1 MNPAEPPTDHGR
13 IELRLRRLD
22 QLFDSY
28 DPAPFHEK
36 DLDPDAEEYIVS
48 WAHEFGLHTPLRLL
62 LHLPDDQ
69 RGLDPE
75 RVVREAVAN
84 YFGYRVGLARLELR
98 RMLHRGRSSLLV
110 GLTFLTVCMSLRE
123 LAGGLGTA
131 EWVRVLQE
139 GLLILG
145 WVAMWRPI
153 EILLYD
159 WWPIRAR
166 RATYARLAAM
176 QVEVQYG
183 APAG

>member
-1 MNPAEPPTDHGR
+1 MNSSDGHANHGR

-28 DPAPFHEK
+28 DPAQFHEK
-36 DLDPDAEEYIVS
+36 DLDPDAEEFIVS
-48 WAHEFGLHTPLRLL
+48 WAREFGPHTPLRLL

-69 RGLDPE
+69 RPLDPE

-84 YFGYRVGLARLELR
+84 YFAYRVDLARLELR
-98 RMLHRGRSSLLV
+98 RMLQQGRSSLLV
-110 GLTFLTVCMSLRE
+110 GLTFLTVCMSVRE
-123 LAGGLGTA
+123 LVGGLGTA
-131 EWVRVLQE
+131 DWLRVLQE

-166 RATYARLAAM
+166 RDTYTRLAAM
-176 QVEVQYG
+176 QVEVRYG